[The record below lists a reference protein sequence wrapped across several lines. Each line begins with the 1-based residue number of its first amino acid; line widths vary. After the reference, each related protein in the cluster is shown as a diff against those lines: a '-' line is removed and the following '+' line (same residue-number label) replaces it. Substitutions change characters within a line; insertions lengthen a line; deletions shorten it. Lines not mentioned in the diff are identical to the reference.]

1 MITCFGYNSTPKQVN
16 HTISLPEQC
25 LHLQLKCSVLGLQLL
40 ILLLNRQDVFTVR
53 YYESLARTIQRWG
66 GLQQSRPSGKF
77 NREQNLRF
85 QGQYFDKDK
94 FVGNKFEQRLRW
106 PVGRVSG

>member
-1 MITCFGYNSTPKQVN
+1 MKVWQGQYS
-16 HTISLPEQC
+16 
-25 LHLQLKCSVLGLQLL
+25 
-40 ILLLNRQDVFTVR
+40 
-53 YYESLARTIQRWG
+53 AG
-66 GLQQSRPSGKF
+66 GRLQQSRPSGKF

>member
-1 MITCFGYNSTPKQVN
+1 M
-16 HTISLPEQC
+16 L
-25 LHLQLKCSVLGLQLL
+25 
-40 ILLLNRQDVFTVR
+40 
-53 YYESLARTIQRWG
+53 G